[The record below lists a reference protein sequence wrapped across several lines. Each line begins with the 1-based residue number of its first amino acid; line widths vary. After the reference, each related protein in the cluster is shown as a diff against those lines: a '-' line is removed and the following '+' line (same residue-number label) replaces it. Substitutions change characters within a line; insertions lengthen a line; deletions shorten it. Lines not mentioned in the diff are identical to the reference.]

1 MNTTIVIVVVGVA
14 VIYLLT
20 RQSGPGI
27 LQQAGSALQQGG
39 SALEQGGSD
48 LAQGFGFMSGSG

>member
-20 RQSGPGI
+20 RQSSPGI
-27 LQQAGSALQQGG
+27 LQQAGSALQQG
-39 SALEQGGSD
+39 ASD
-48 LAQGFGFMSGSG
+48 LAQGYGFMSGSG

>member
-1 MNTTIVIVVVGVA
+1 MNTTIAIVVVGVA

-27 LQQAGSALQQGG
+27 LQQAGSALQQG
-39 SALEQGGSD
+39 ASD
-48 LAQGFGFMSGSG
+48 LGEGFGFMSGSG

>member
-1 MNTTIVIVVVGVA
+1 MNTTIVLVVVGVA

-27 LQQAGSALQQGG
+27 LQQVGSGLQQDV
-39 SALEQGGSD
+39 SD
-48 LAQGFGFMSGSG
+48 LAQGSGFMSGSG